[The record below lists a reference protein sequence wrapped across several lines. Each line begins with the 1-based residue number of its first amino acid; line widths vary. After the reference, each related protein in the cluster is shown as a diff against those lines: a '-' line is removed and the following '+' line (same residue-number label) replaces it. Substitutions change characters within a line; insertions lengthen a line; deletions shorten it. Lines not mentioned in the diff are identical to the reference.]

1 MKTARNRLV
10 FIGVVGVVFFCAIL
24 FSREFRRPISNPNPL
39 QTTTKTVPNATGTIP
54 FAIDV
59 SKGEMDKF
67 FGPPVAFDPN
77 DPTMLLMRQMM
88 LGLAKAMDN
97 PKHPCNP
104 LITTNSQIVG
114 MNIKPLSH
122 GDKRYTMWVS
132 DGKTTCGMELVHFE
146 GVGGYTLKGD
156 FFQRFYLRDMVGGFG
171 YNSKAEADEVAQ
183 PDKKRFWKQDIGETA
198 HDMVANALGQDFFN
212 NTLPQE
218 YSGFSVADALNALYI
233 DDRHTHN
240 IFTKNVVDAN
250 LLRSDMPQMYPG
262 DLANYKFGVYVQAEA
277 STSSLAFKVVYAQA
291 YNNGFPPPK
300 MNGGSGQ
307 NNAVRLR

>member
-1 MKTARNRLV
+1 MGIVGTA
-10 FIGVVGVVFFCAIL
+10 FICAIFL
-24 FSREFRRPISNPNPL
+24 CYELRRQVSNSNPAP
-39 QTTTKTVPNATGTIP
+39 TTSKTTEADHGLIP
-54 FAIDV
+54 FAIV
-59 SKGEMDKF
+59 FSNRMDGRF
-67 FGPPVAFDPN
+67 FGSPVPFDST
-77 DPTMLLMRQMM
+77 DKAMLLMRQMM

-104 LITTNSQIVG
+104 LITTNSKIVG
-114 MNIKPLSH
+114 MNIKALSH

-146 GVGGYTLKGD
+146 GGGGYTLKGD